1 MNNNNNNNNI
11 RSLALLL
18 ATVGSSG
25 GSSSFAD
32 SEENHSHQIVVRV
45 GHKGRR
51 SFILEEN
58 EEWSG
63 QDGEGKKCVHDALKK
78 LEHDKTTR
86 VKYEEVLAIM
96 ETELYNKA
104 ASSCKD
110 ERSNNMIKWV
120 DSNYT
125 EMPATYAEFW
135 GGPAHYG
142 YVYYDGALD
151 LATMFEYTQNFTV
164 FGSDVPCL
172 ADCYFGGD
180 GCTYLENWLPFAGA
194 ISKEQ
199 YCSQKWSKIDY
210 AYGALRV
217 CAAKAI
223 ADPADGTTK
232 EAYVEHNQAN
242 QNSSNTCAYEI
253 WVNDCKP
260 LKVPPQ

>member
-1 MNNNNNNNNI
+1 M
-11 RSLALLL
+11 
-18 ATVGSSG
+18 
-25 GSSSFAD
+25 
-32 SEENHSHQIVVRV
+32 
-45 GHKGRR
+45 
-51 SFILEEN
+51 
-58 EEWSG
+58 
-63 QDGEGKKCVHDALKK
+63 
-78 LEHDKTTR
+78 
-86 VKYEEVLAIM
+86 
-96 ETELYNKA
+96 
-104 ASSCKD
+104 
-110 ERSNNMIKWV
+110 
-120 DSNYT
+120 
-125 EMPATYAEFW
+125 
-135 GGPAHYG
+135 
-142 YVYYDGALD
+142 
-151 LATMFEYTQNFTV
+151 